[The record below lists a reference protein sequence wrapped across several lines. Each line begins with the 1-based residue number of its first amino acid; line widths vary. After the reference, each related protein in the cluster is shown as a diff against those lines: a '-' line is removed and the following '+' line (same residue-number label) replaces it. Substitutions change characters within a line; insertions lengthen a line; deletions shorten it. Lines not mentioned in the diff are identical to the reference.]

1 MTKFD
6 RKFTALYGLYIA
18 DSLAMPSHFITDK
31 NQLIKDYGVIKSFKQ
46 PLKKMKGSILN
57 QTYKN

>member
-1 MTKFD
+1 LTKFD
-6 RKFTALYGLYIA
+6 RKFTALYGLYIS

-46 PLKKMKGSILN
+46 PLKKM
-57 QTYKN
+57 